1 MKQSSFLKKTAV
13 SAMLLSTLTFV
24 ASGGQGPGGTDIFHY
39 STKAQ
44 IIPGLEGAAGRVDIK
59 VREQGNAARR
69 DLTLRLQGL
78 QASGDYK
85 LFLLKTD
92 ETPETATPLFFK
104 TDPRGRA
111 NLAYRSKATGK
122 GKAGLPEDLEL
133 HQVTSIQVIPDT
145 TTEPTLIPVLVAELG
160 GDGQFHYQVKMTVVS
175 AGGVRAEL
183 RILSNA
189 NTTQFRLRV
198 IGLDPGNYTLDLT
211 DVTGA
216 TVAGETPYTADDAG
230 ELIINGPLEPARR
243 VLALAEIA
251 LTPEATAEQPMPGP
265 VLTIDLP

>member
-1 MKQSSFLKKTAV
+1 MKQISLLKRISV
-13 SAMLLSTLTFV
+13 SVMVLSTCALV
-24 ASGGQGPGGTDIFHY
+24 ASAGQGPGGTDIFHY

-44 IIPGLEGAAGRVDIK
+44 MTPGVEGAAGRVDIK
-59 VREQGNAARR
+59 VREQGNAAKK

-85 LFLLKTD
+85 LFLLQVD
-92 ETPETATPLFFK
+92 ETLETATPIFFH

-122 GKAGLPEDLEL
+122 GKAGLPENLEL

-145 TTEPTLIPVLVAELG
+145 TTESTISPVLAADLG
-160 GDGQFHYQVKMTVVS
+160 EDGQFHYQVKKTVVS
-175 AGGVRAEL
+175 AGGVRGEL

-198 IGLDPGNYTLDLT
+198 IGLAPGNYTLDLT
-211 DVTGA
+211 AVTGT
-216 TVAGETPYTADDAG
+216 TVAGTTPYTADETG
-230 ELIINGPLEPARR
+230 ELLINGPLEPAPQ
-243 VLALAEIA
+243 VLALATIA
-251 LTPEATAEQPMPGP
+251 LTPEATIDEPTPVP
-265 VLTIDLP
+265 VLTIDVP